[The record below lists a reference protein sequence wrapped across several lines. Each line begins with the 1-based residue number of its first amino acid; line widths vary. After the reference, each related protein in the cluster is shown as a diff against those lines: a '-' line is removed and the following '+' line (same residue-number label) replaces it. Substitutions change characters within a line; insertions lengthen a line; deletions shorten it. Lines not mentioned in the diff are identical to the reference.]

1 MDACIIN
8 DGKSTFLTPP
18 GSNKSAIDVSIASAD
33 LAPLCEVVTEE
44 DTGGSDHFPISI
56 GGSPDLRHIFSYRL
70 ALNGRDAKMYYS
82 SLFSSSKEFFKEL
95 PEETIEAYE
104 FFADHLKSTA
114 RSLLPEKMH
123 PRTVLA
129 PSRRKHPPWW
139 TEECSK
145 AILERRNFAK
155 TYQRCPTLENF
166 LAFKRA
172 RAACSKKLYKTK
184 RKQWKKFVGS
194 FDCKTPTTD
203 IWRLF
208 KAFKRRNFADFNNIV
223 PGSEQQRDL
232 LSEAVNKIC
241 LPFCPPN
248 FTNNLEFMIAEDL
261 HQQEKVFGELGE
273 SFTKEELN
281 LALTQ
286 SNKNSAP
293 GLDQISYIMLTSLPD
308 NYQEFLLD
316 LFNRIF
322 KEGVVPNSWKTSLVI
337 FIPKSNNE
345 GLRPISLLS
354 CVMKIFEKIIYFR
367 LQWLVESQA
376 FLPQEQMGFRL
387 NKSCSD
393 SLVTLTNNIQASF
406 LDGEVVV
413 AVFLDIKGAFDNV
426 LPQSVLTEL
435 RRIGVPAVVRRFVE
449 NTTTHRSVH
458 FVEEGRLSQKF
469 EVNKGTPQG
478 STLSP
483 LLFNISVRE
492 LDHHLHPDTQ
502 FLQYAD
508 DIVVYSS
515 SRQAGEAVRS
525 IQSSLDYMC
534 SYLEERGLELSPS
547 KTKWMVFY
555 EKNCRNGELA
565 ALKVYIRNQ
574 LVERVNKTKFLG
586 IMLDFRLNGIEYFK
600 QIIRRGRAVI
610 NILSSLAAVWWGSH
624 PQLLIT
630 IYRAVFR
637 GSIEYGAQM
646 FVVNNKRSLLTQLQR
661 LQFKALRI
669 ALGYRQSTP
678 INAILFEA
686 REPPLRQRFAHM
698 TERYI
703 LKIISKRGGAVSN
716 SLRSM
721 ELTARTSR
729 EKSLA
734 ISASP
739 SFRFHVTNKH
749 MIDKSFQST
758 IHPAFETSYPDFISR
773 FKYLQPIFITKDKP
787 DRVIIQ
793 EFMDNTAELRKE
805 AITFYTDGSKLDERG
820 CAGAASYSPE
830 LGVSFRYKLTPD
842 TTVFTAEAWAIY
854 QTLLLIQDVGYS
866 KAIIFSDSKS
876 VLESINSSKIINRNY
891 VIHWIKR
898 LLRFFSVRDIDV
910 SLSWIPAYRG
920 IPDNEIA
927 DGAAK
932 EATEEGGRDN
942 FKLPSSDLV
951 LVADRNA
958 RERFI
963 GYFEEASLNIGTQ
976 FARFYS
982 EHYGKTWF
990 YHMSLRRQEIVLI
1003 NRLRANHYNLIYS
1016 LHRKNMVD
1024 SPACPCG
1031 DSRQDVNHVIFHC
1044 PLSRGRFALL
1054 SRYLSKS
1061 FPHHAQDIFPM
1072 LIKPS
1077 PKLCRLLL
1085 AFFKSLN
1092 LLI

>member
-1 MDACIIN
+1 
-8 DGKSTFLTPP
+8 
-18 GSNKSAIDVSIASAD
+18 
-33 LAPLCEVVTEE
+33 
-44 DTGGSDHFPISI
+44 
-56 GGSPDLRHIFSYRL
+56 
-70 ALNGRDAKMYYS
+70 
-82 SLFSSSKEFFKEL
+82 
-95 PEETIEAYE
+95 
-104 FFADHLKSTA
+104 
-114 RSLLPEKMH
+114 
-123 PRTVLA
+123 
-129 PSRRKHPPWW
+129 
-139 TEECSK
+139 
-145 AILERRNFAK
+145 
-155 TYQRCPTLENF
+155 
-166 LAFKRA
+166 
-172 RAACSKKLYKTK
+172 
-184 RKQWKKFVGS
+184 
-194 FDCKTPTTD
+194 
-203 IWRLF
+203 
-208 KAFKRRNFADFNNIV
+208 
-223 PGSEQQRDL
+223 
-232 LSEAVNKIC
+232 
-241 LPFCPPN
+241 
-248 FTNNLEFMIAEDL
+248 
-261 HQQEKVFGELGE
+261 
-273 SFTKEELN
+273 
-281 LALTQ
+281 
-286 SNKNSAP
+286 
-293 GLDQISYIMLTSLPD
+293 MLTSLPD

-316 LFNRIF
+316 LFNRIL
-322 KEGVVPNSWKTSLVI
+322 KEGIVPNSWKTSLVI

-354 CVMKIFEKIIYFR
+354 CVTKIFEKIIYFR

-376 FLPQEQMGFRL
+376 LLPQEQMGFRH
-387 NKSCSD
+387 NRSCSD

-406 LDGEVVV
+406 LDGEAVV
-413 AVFLDIKGAFDNV
+413 AAFLNIKGAFDNV
-426 LPQSVLTEL
+426 LP
-435 RRIGVPAVVRRFVE
+435 FVE

-515 SRQAGEAVRS
+515 SRQA
-525 IQSSLDYMC
+525 
-534 SYLEERGLELSPS
+534 
-547 KTKWMVFY
+547 W
-555 EKNCRNGELA
+555 NCHCPRPNGW
-565 ALKVYIRNQ
+565 
-574 LVERVNKTKFLG
+574 
-586 IMLDFRLNGIEYFK
+586 LNGMEHFK
-600 QIIRRGRAVI
+600 QIIKRGRAVI

-716 SLRSM
+716 SLLSM

-739 SFRFHVTNKH
+739 SFRFDVTNKH

-758 IHPAFETSYPDFISR
+758 IHPAFETSYLDFISR

-898 LLRFFSVRDIDV
+898 LLRSSSVRGIDV
-910 SLSWIPAYRG
+910 SPSWIPAHRG
-920 IPDNEIA
+920 IPGNEIA
-927 DGAAK
+927 DRAAK

-951 LVADRNA
+951 LIADRNA

-963 GYFEEASLNIGTQ
+963 GYFEEASFNTGTQ

-1003 NRLRANHYNLIYS
+1003 NRLRANHYNLNYS

-1024 SPACPCG
+1024 SPVCPCG
-1031 DSRQDVNHVIFHC
+1031 DPRQDVNHVIFHC
-1044 PLSRGRFALL
+1044 PLSRGRFA
-1054 SRYLSKS
+1054 
-1061 FPHHAQDIFPM
+1061 P
-1072 LIKPS
+1072 LI
-1077 PKLCRLLL
+1077 
-1085 AFFKSLN
+1085 LN
-1092 LLI
+1092 A